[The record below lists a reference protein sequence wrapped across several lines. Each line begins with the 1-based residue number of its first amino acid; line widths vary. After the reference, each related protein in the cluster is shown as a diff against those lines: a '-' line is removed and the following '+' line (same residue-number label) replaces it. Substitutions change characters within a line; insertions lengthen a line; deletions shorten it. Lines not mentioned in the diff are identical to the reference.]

1 MRVYK
6 LVRVIDGRFYSPI
19 ALGDWRLEY
28 RIGEIIRPKIGKLFV
43 FADLESA
50 KNYPVWFERDIFVC
64 EAENAVKATT
74 IASPEWQE
82 TWEKFWNEELLGGYL
97 ATSDTYVCDS
107 LKVLEIV

>member
-1 MRVYK
+1 MQVYK

-43 FADLESA
+43 FANLEDA
-50 KNYPVWFERDIFVC
+50 RNYPVWFEKDIFVC
-64 EAENAVKATT
+64 EAENAEKATT
-74 IASPEWQE
+74 IASPGWPEM
-82 TWEKFWNEELLGGYL
+82 WEAFWDGRLFTTYL
-97 ATSDTYVCDS
+97 ATPNTYMCDS